1 MSDITPSSQSLMLPK
16 SVSNPIADFGDQPI
30 LGALWAGDDPIQGG
44 VINLMGVVAV
54 VAAATTISTSVIPL
68 VIGSGF
74 GLMLLV
80 NDYVLQ
86 CKRIR
91 DPNYDANAID
101 VKAQPVAETPVA
113 APVAAPIQSTP
124 IVETPTPVPQ
134 TPAPVAPVP
143 PVPLVETVVTSSEW
157 DVEEQMQEQVAASLS
172 TVPDLVVPLSP
183 EQIKATE
190 FAALYLINER
200 VWTADQLAIEHFM
213 TVEQW
218 INALAWV
225 AATLPQDYLW
235 TLHLKVLFKLK

>member
-1 MSDITPSSQSLMLPK
+1 MSDITPSQSLMIPK

-44 VINLMGVVAV
+44 VINLKCGVGVVALAV
-54 VAAATTISTSVIPL
+54 TISTSVIPI
-68 VIGSGF
+68 VVGSGF
-74 GLMLLV
+74 SLMLLV

-91 DPNYDANAID
+91 DPNYNANAID
-101 VKAQPVAETPVA
+101 VKAQPVAETPVPP
-113 APVAAPIQSTP
+113 PVQSTP
-124 IVETPTPVPQ
+124 IDETP
-134 TPAPVAPVP
+134 APVP
-143 PVPLVETVVTSSEW
+143 PVSLVETVVTSSEW
-157 DVEEQMQEQVAASLS
+157 DVEEQMQEQVAASLN

-190 FAALYLINER
+190 FAALYLGSER
-200 VWTADQLAIEHFM
+200 GWSADQLAIAHSM

-218 INALAWV
+218 INALTWV

-235 TLHLKVLFKLK
+235 TLHLKVLVKLK

>member
-1 MSDITPSSQSLMLPK
+1 MSDITPSQQSLMLPK

-86 CKRIR
+86 CKRIK

-113 APVAAPIQSTP
+113 APVQSTP
-124 IVETPTPVPQ
+124 IVETPTPVP
-134 TPAPVAPVP
+134 PVP
-143 PVPLVETVVTSSEW
+143 IVGTVVTSSEW

-190 FAALYLINER
+190 FAAKYLGNER
-200 VWTADQLAIEHFM
+200 GWSADQLAIEHSM

-218 INALAWV
+218 INALTWV

-235 TLHLKVLFKLK
+235 TLHLKVLVKLK